1 MGSLTDLSAL
11 LKDLWNKLKME
22 NLELD
27 RTINSKKVYEGN
39 IINVKVDE
47 VLLKTG
53 VKAEREVVE
62 HKPAVAIVPVDSE
75 NNVLLVRQYRHP
87 AKVDLLEVPAGII
100 EPEEEPEVAALRE
113 LQEEVGYTSR
123 DLRLIFGFWTSPGFT
138 DEYIYG
144 FIARD
149 LVPKTLPQDY
159 DEDISVE
166 KIPISRLQ
174 KLIRLGEIQDSK
186 SIALLMTLSSTM

>member
-1 MGSLTDLSAL
+1 MG
-11 LKDLWNKLKME
+11 

-27 RTINSKKVYEGN
+27 RTINSKKIYEGT

-47 VLLKTG
+47 VLLKNG
-53 VKAEREVVE
+53 VKAKREVVE
-62 HKPAVAIVPVDSE
+62 HKPAVAIVPVDAE

-87 AKVDLLEVPAGII
+87 AKIDLLEIPAGII
-100 EPEEEPEVAALRE
+100 EPGEEPEVAALRE

-123 DLRLIFGFWTSPGFT
+123 NLRLIFGFWTSPGFT

-149 LVPKTLPQDY
+149 LVPNRLPQDH

-166 KIPISRLQ
+166 KIPIGRLQ
-174 KLIRLGEIQDSK
+174 QLIRLGEIQDSK
-186 SIALLMTLSSTM
+186 SIALLMTLKSKM

>member
-1 MGSLTDLSAL
+1 
-11 LKDLWNKLKME
+11 ME

-39 IINVKVDE
+39 IINVKIDE

-87 AKVDLLEVPAGII
+87 AKVDLLEVSAVIL
-100 EPEEEPEVAALRE
+100 ESEEELEVAALRE
-113 LQEEVGYTSR
+113 LQEEVGYNSR
-123 DLRLIFGFWTSPGFT
+123 DLRLIIGYWTIPGCT
-138 DEYIYG
+138 DEVIYG
-144 FIARD
+144 YIARD
-149 LVPKTLPQDY
+149 LVPKKLPQDY
-159 DEDISVE
+159 DEDISIE
-166 KIPISRLQ
+166 KIPIVRLQ

-186 SIALLMTLSSTM
+186 SIALLMTLNSIM

>member
-1 MGSLTDLSAL
+1 M
-11 LKDLWNKLKME
+11 
-22 NLELD
+22 
-27 RTINSKKVYEGN
+27 
-39 IINVKVDE
+39 
-47 VLLKTG
+47 
-53 VKAEREVVE
+53 
-62 HKPAVAIVPVDSE
+62 
-75 NNVLLVRQYRHP
+75 
-87 AKVDLLEVPAGII
+87 LEVPAGII

-113 LQEEVGYTSR
+113 LQEEVGYTAR